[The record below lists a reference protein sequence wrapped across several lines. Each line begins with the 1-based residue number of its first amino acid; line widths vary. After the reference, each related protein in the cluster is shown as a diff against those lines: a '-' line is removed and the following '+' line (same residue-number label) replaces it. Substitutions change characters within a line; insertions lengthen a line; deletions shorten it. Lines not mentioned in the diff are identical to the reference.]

1 MKGQLLLQNCISL
14 SILSFL
20 NALLFPC
27 TLRAFSSLPVSFTLI
42 KRNIRVTVPAKG
54 PLGHQQPLLI
64 FPCLLLTPRHGP
76 GPHFSPCPACGWC
89 LPSPAAPSSSEHSL
103 CAIVLLWFVVF
114 AHLSCRK
121 DGLPDGGDIGK
132 FPWRSW
138 TMGYHNVIPLHQWW
152 EKHQPLSSQS
162 PLSEEF
168 LPNI

>member
-1 MKGQLLLQNCISL
+1 MNCSMKGQLLLQNCISL

-76 GPHFSPCPACGWC
+76 GPHFSPCPAVAVPCPD
-89 LPSPAAPSSSEHSL
+89 LPPAVSL
-103 CAIVLLWFVVF
+103 SASHHNRPHGNQISFDLHYSAIFPVLF
-114 AHLSCRK
+114 
-121 DGLPDGGDIGK
+121 
-132 FPWRSW
+132 
-138 TMGYHNVIPLHQWW
+138 
-152 EKHQPLSSQS
+152 
-162 PLSEEF
+162 
-168 LPNI
+168 